1 MNTRKTV
8 YEKLFRNNETKLATH
23 DVKLAKSL
31 KELEDIYK
39 ELQKSGDGVSNYI
52 SSLRQV
58 VTGLNNTGKAFNV
71 LSDRYKTESDATI
84 KAVKDL
90 GVEVPNSVLNQIKFI
105 SQYRT
110 KAKAMFDLSNKI
122 EAGLKNL

>member
-8 YEKLFRNNETKLATH
+8 YEKLFRNDETQLATH
-23 DVKLAKSL
+23 DIKLAKSL

-39 ELQKSGDGVSNYI
+39 ELQKSGDGVSNYVT
-52 SSLRQV
+52 SLRQV
-58 VTGLNNTGKAFNV
+58 VTGLNNTGKAFNI

-90 GVEVPNSVLNQIKFI
+90 GVEVPASVTNQIKFI
-105 SQYRT
+105 SQYRI

-122 EAGLKNL
+122 EAGLKNI